1 MPPGCDTGLGH
12 GAITRR
18 RWRVALSLNVRTVGE
33 RSVLDVVGEVDVY
46 SAPELREQ
54 LSELLSA
61 AAPSLI
67 VNLSEVSFL
76 DSTGI
81 GTLVAGLNRA
91 VQFGGTLTLVCDH
104 ERILKLFRI
113 TGLDSVFAIRAS
125 V

>member
-1 MPPGCDTGLGH
+1 
-12 GAITRR
+12 
-18 RWRVALSLNVRTVGE
+18 VELSLDVRTVGD
-33 RSVLDVVGEVDVY
+33 RSVLDVIGEVDVY
-46 SAPELREQ
+46 SAPELRER
-54 LSELLSA
+54 LSELVNA
-61 AAPSLI
+61 GTPSLV
-67 VNLSEVSFL
+67 VNLTEVTFL

-125 V
+125 VDEAVAQ